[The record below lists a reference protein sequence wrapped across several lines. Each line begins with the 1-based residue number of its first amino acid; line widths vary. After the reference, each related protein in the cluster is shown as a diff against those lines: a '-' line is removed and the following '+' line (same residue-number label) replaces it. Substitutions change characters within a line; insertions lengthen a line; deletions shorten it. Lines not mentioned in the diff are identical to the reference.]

1 VGVKVVVANNAAL
14 DLSASPLNDESPI
27 VEGKVTVVGC
37 AVFDE
42 QEKILPL
49 VSEFLTKSTQAK
61 KLSIASV
68 ETYGRNLGYLVSNL
82 RQLPAFGGCSP
93 DEILMTVTRPSLAAY
108 IADLRKVHGIDSVTI
123 RNRDAC
129 YRTFFTKFL
138 CIASNDQEARRKNN
152 PYAGG
157 FISPSPK
164 RKLVTAC
171 SPGELEQLI
180 LSTQSERE
188 RVVLQFIFDAGLR
201 RSEVGRVTL
210 ADINAAMRFSQEQMI
225 SDFNSAPVRPAYCP
239 VLVEGSKG
247 RGDETKQ
254 RYSIVSR
261 PTLERIKKYHGS
273 ALYKRYSLRCAS
285 PETTPAFFN
294 ANGEPFNADAISALL
309 RRVSDRGVKYR
320 RLVRP
325 IAPHKLRHGHA
336 YAILNSSDLGSD
348 ILDRMVMVQKSL
360 GHTHFDTT
368 NVYTHIPQDIYRA
381 LCGTES
387 DLLTKAQTMAQL
399 WKSTTIRIDL
409 RARK

>member
-1 VGVKVVVANNAAL
+1 MKVVVADSAAV
-14 DLSASPLNDESPI
+14 DLSASPLNDENPV
-27 VEGKVTVVGC
+27 VEGKFKVVGC
-37 AVFDE
+37 AVFDD

-49 VSEFLTKSTQAK
+49 VSEFLTKATQTK
-61 KLSIASV
+61 KLSIPSV
-68 ETYGRNLGYLVSNL
+68 ETYGRNLGYLVSYL
-82 RQLPAFGGCSP
+82 SKQVAFEGCSS

-108 IADLRKVHGIDSVTI
+108 ITDLRKVYGLDSVTI

-129 YRTFFTKFL
+129 YRTLFTKFL
-138 CIASNDQEARRKNN
+138 CLRSNDQEARRKSN
-152 PYAGG
+152 PYEGG

-164 RKLVTAC
+164 RKVVNAC

-180 LSTQSERE
+180 LSTSSERE

-210 ADINAAMRFSQEQMI
+210 ADVNAAMRFSQEQMI
-225 SDFNSAPVRPAYCP
+225 FESNSAPVRPAYCP
-239 VLVEGSKG
+239 ILVEGSKG
-247 RGDETKQ
+247 RGDATKQ

-261 PTLERIKKYHGS
+261 PTLERIKKYHSS
-273 ALYKRYSLRCAS
+273 ALYKRYSLRCES

-309 RRVSDRGVKYR
+309 RRVSDRGVKHR
-320 RLVRP
+320 RLLRT

-336 YAILNSSDLGSD
+336 YAILNSPDLGTD

-360 GHTHFDTT
+360 GHSNFDTT

-381 LCGTES
+381 LCGAES